1 MRTIVDLPENKLR
14 ELTELSKKENVS
26 RAELIRRAVA
36 EYLERRAEVGM
47 DDAFGLWKDDPLDG
61 LEYEARLRSEWS

>member
-1 MRTIVDLPENKLR
+1 MQSECTHLHIAPLVVGTVVAPVVPCLVVDF
-14 ELTELSKKENVS
+14 NV
-26 RAELIRRAVA
+26 EAV
-36 EYLERRAEVGM
+36 LGKAEVGM